1 MRERLA
7 VPVLVFALLGGCA
20 KSQPLPGAEPAP
32 ADPADFQPA
41 SLVVENQDF
50 KDYQIYIES
59 DLGVRTRLGSIAGNR
74 IAEFRIPDHYARR
87 GAPVRF
93 LAVPIASPDKPT
105 TQMLTLLPGEQIT
118 IRITP

>member
-1 MRERLA
+1 MRKLLA
-7 VPVLVFALLGGCA
+7 VIVLVSVLNACA
-20 KSQPLPGAEPAP
+20 KPQVLPGAEPAP
-32 ADPADFQPA
+32 TDPAAFQPA

-74 IAEFRIPDHYARR
+74 MAEFRIPDHYAKR

-93 LAVPIASPDKPT
+93 LAVPLASPDKPT

-118 IRITP
+118 VRITP